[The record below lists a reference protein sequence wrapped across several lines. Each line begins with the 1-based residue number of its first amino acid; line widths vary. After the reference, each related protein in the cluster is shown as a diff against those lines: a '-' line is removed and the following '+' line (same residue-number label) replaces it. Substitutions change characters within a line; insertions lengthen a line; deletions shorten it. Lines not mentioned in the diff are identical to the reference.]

1 MIKRNSKSGQSIL
14 EYTLLLGVVIG
25 IIVVILLGVGG
36 GGGGMQGTIREAYN
50 KTGEALNSTATNL
63 TGGLFQ

>member
-25 IIVVILLGVGG
+25 IIVVILLGTG